1 MKKVFAVIISL
12 ILLMQIFMPLAVV
25 ADEVVTTGEADV
37 DIASTETDYF
47 TYYQK
52 FCDYERPIEE
62 IYVSCENA
70 ALLGNALAVYEG
82 KKAVEVKEGKSVGFD
97 FVIPESGI
105 YDFSMDYYNA
115 AGKGSDYIISLT
127 IDGEHPFDEAK
138 ALTFSRLWV
147 DNVKEAGV
155 FDKDDLGNDIRPTQ
169 VEKSGWLTASAYD
182 KRGLYENPYFVY
194 LEKGKHSVTISSSRE
209 DIRIG
214 GIAFNNEKALPS
226 YEEYA
231 ANAEKYEGENVIS
244 QAEKVFEKSN
254 SILYP
259 TYDKTNEAVMPQSSK
274 KVLLNTIGQSNW
286 SKIGDYISWQPEIK
300 EAGWYNISL
309 KVRQIYIQGMSS
321 YRTLKINGEIPFEE
335 AKTIEFK
342 YDTEWYN
349 QTLGGEEPYLFYLEP
364 GDILSLTVNMG
375 PISEIL
381 RDVNK
386 NTLDLNA
393 LYRDVIAI
401 TSASPDLYRNYMLD
415 SQLPELEPGLAEISK
430 DLKRISKR
438 FEEITG
444 TKGSQA
450 SIIDYVVGVLDE
462 FAHDCN
468 TIPERL
474 SAFQSTL
481 ESLGSLI
488 TTISEMPLEL
498 DYFVYGTDKNI
509 PKANSGWFSQFIF
522 STKAFLATF
531 SADYNSVG
539 AASSDKETLEIWV
552 TTGRDQIKIINGLI
566 RNDFAVK
573 HPDIKLKLNIVA
585 LGATLIKATLAGKGP
600 DVALMAGT
608 PLELAARDVLVELSP
623 YGVQGKSDDFVD
635 SVWNGMKYNGGI
647 YAIPETMLFE
657 MMFYREDILK
667 ELGIEKAPDTWDEFY
682 DAMETIQKSN
692 LKVGIPESN
701 SANYGVSGGI
711 QIFAML
717 LLQNGGTYYN
727 DSLTKALF
735 DTEEAL
741 SAFESWVDI
750 YKEYGNDREFSLYSR
765 FRTGDM
771 PLAISPYTAYNQIAA
786 AAPEIQGLWG
796 IAPIPATVKADGTTS
811 RLKLGTVTGCYMLK
825 SAVKKGIDD
834 DAFTFMDW
842 WTSSETQTQ
851 YGREL
856 EATLG
861 VSARYHPAS
870 ISAMNNL
877 GWSSAER
884 EVLNESIKEI
894 YVMDQVPG
902 NYLLDRSLTTAFRDA
917 VDGKERPRRA
927 LTLANQEI
935 NKEIT
940 RKRKEF
946 KLEVE
951 EEK

>member
-1 MKKVFAVIISL
+1 MKKVFAVVISL
-12 ILLMQIFMPLAVV
+12 ILLMQIFLPMAVS
-25 ADEVVTTGEADV
+25 ADEVVTTGEANV
-37 DIASTETDYF
+37 DIASTDTDYF

-52 FCDYERPIEE
+52 YCDYERPLKE
-62 IYVSCENA
+62 IYASAENA
-70 ALLGNALAVYEG
+70 ALLGNTLAVYEG
-82 KKAVEVKEGKSVGFD
+82 KKAVEVKEGKSVRFD
-97 FVIPESGI
+97 FVVPESGI
-105 YDFSMDYYNA
+105 YDFSMSYYNA
-115 AGKGSDYIISLT
+115 AGKGSDYIISFT
-127 IDGEHPFDEAK
+127 IDGEYPFDEAK

-155 FDKDDLGNDIRPTQ
+155 FEKDELGNDIRPTQ
-169 VEKSGWLTASAYD
+169 VEKAGWLEAGAYD
-182 KRGLYENPYFVY
+182 KRGLYDIPYFVY
-194 LEKGKHSVTISSSRE
+194 LEKGNHSMMVSSSRE

-214 GIAFNNEKALPS
+214 GIAFKNEEAIQS
-226 YEEYA
+226 YEEYVA
-231 ANAEKYEGENVIS
+231 DAKKYEGENVIS
-244 QAEKVFEKSN
+244 QAENIFEKSS

-274 KVLLNTIGQSNW
+274 NVLLNTVGQSNW
-286 SKIGDYISWQPEIK
+286 SKIGDYLTWKPEIE

-309 KVRQIYIQGMSS
+309 KVRQIYMQGMSS

-342 YDTEWYN
+342 YDTKWYT

-364 GDILSLTVNMG
+364 GDTLSLSVTMG
-375 PISEIL
+375 PISEVL

-393 LYRDVIAI
+393 LYRKVIAI
-401 TSASPDLYRNYMLD
+401 TSTTPDLYRNYMLD
-415 SQLPELEPGLAEISK
+415 SQLPELEPGLTAISK

-450 SIIDYVVGVLDE
+450 SIIDYVVSVLDE
-462 FAHDCN
+462 FAYNCN
-468 TIPERL
+468 DIPERL
-474 SAFQSTL
+474 SAFQSAL

-488 TTISEMPLEL
+488 TTISEMPLEV
-498 DYFVYGTDKNI
+498 DYIVYGTDKDI
-509 PKANSGWFSQFIF
+509 PKANSGWFTQFVF

-531 SADYNSVG
+531 SEDYNSVG
-539 AASSDKETLEIWV
+539 GASSDKETLQIWV

-585 LGATLIKATLAGKGP
+585 LGGTLIKATLAGKGP

-623 YGVQGKSDDFVD
+623 YGVTGEDDDYVD
-635 SVWNGMKYNGGI
+635 SIWNGMKYNGGI
-647 YAIPETMLFE
+647 YALPETMSFE
-657 MMFYREDILK
+657 VLFYREDILK
-667 ELGIEKAPDTWDEFY
+667 EMKIDKVPDTWDDFY
-682 DAMETIQKSN
+682 DAMETLQKNN

-701 SANYGVSGGI
+701 NANYGVSGGI
-711 QIFAML
+711 SIFAML

-727 DSLTKALF
+727 NTLTKALF

-741 SAFESWVDI
+741 TAFESWVDLH
-750 YKEYGNDREFSLYSR
+750 KEYGNDREFSLYNR

-771 PLAISPYTAYNQIAA
+771 PLAISAYSTYNQIAA
-786 AAPEIQGLWG
+786 AAPEIQGLWS
-796 IAPIPATVKADGTTS
+796 IAPIPATVRADGTVS
-811 RLKLGTVTGCYMLK
+811 RLKIGGVTGCYMLK

-834 DAFTFMDW
+834 DAFTFMEW

-861 VSARYHPAS
+861 VSARYTPAS
-870 ISAMNNL
+870 ISAINNL

-884 EVLNESIKEI
+884 EILNESLKEI

-917 VDGKERPRRA
+917 VDGKDRPRRA
-927 LTLANQEI
+927 LTLANQDI